1 MEATTAQLI
10 TLLGVIL
17 SFIVGSLGLWVGIRN
32 SRKTNYINSVT
43 ASRIRY
49 IQDIRN
55 RISEFCGLVYSYN
68 TTYSTSN
75 SLAATPDVLFELQRE
90 FDKLKYLIK
99 LHLNPEDVYWDDKIL
114 KLIDEIIS
122 LTDKD
127 PKEKIGDLIVIT
139 QFLLKLEWE
148 GAKMESQN
156 GILSKKEKSK
166 LYKKHVQ
173 LYENFLQQQ
182 EKQKRKMA

>member
-1 MEATTAQLI
+1 MDYNLLYLI
-10 TLLGVIL
+10 GISLTFLVGVANIFLTL
-17 SFIVGSLGLWVGIRN
+17 RN
-32 SRKTNYINSVT
+32 SKKTTFINSVT

-68 TTYSTSN
+68 LTYTTSH
-75 SLAATPDVLFELQRE
+75 SLAATPEKIFELQRE

-99 LHLNPEDVYWDDKIL
+99 LHLNPEDTYWDDKIL
-114 KLIDEIIS
+114 KLLDEIIA

-127 PKEKIGDLIVIT
+127 PKEKIDELITIT

-148 GAKMESQN
+148 GAKLESEN
-156 GILSKKEKSK
+156 GSLSKLSKQELYRKHEELHKQFVKNKFQNDKE
-166 LYKKHVQ
+166 
-173 LYENFLQQQ
+173 
-182 EKQKRKMA
+182 